1 MFGSVPGSVTPTAD
15 PSPGDKASRLRV
27 AVPSADTP
35 DDNQTPDPNP
45 ESTEPGSQPTSLL
58 DRDLNHKNAP
68 IMNPTPIRRS
78 LSRRFSPP
86 WAQRVAMLAL
96 AGLATVGVAPS
107 LAQPIPEEPSGQ
119 TPTPQPPSGTP
130 MPISP
135 APEKPD
141 TSPGSPG
148 AAAQSQAEADKI
160 KEKAEKGEPI
170 APPKGEGRGVLNPSG
185 GARDGRAVAAPGV
198 RPAPSR
204 GRPDAAAADPKAN
217 PNAGLKNQFQPNTNP
232 NNNPKTN
239 AAQAPN
245 TAISRGQMPDLN
257 DGEMITLASFSEP
270 IDLRTLVDLVART
283 LNINVT
289 TLGELQGS
297 VVFNAP
303 VEVPRSELLGLLESL
318 LEQNN
323 YTLTYDRQTGWY
335 TVQPSSAVT
344 VNFEGDRATTRIFRT
359 PNMRP
364 SALKQP
370 IEFQLGSVGGGANP
384 NAGGQGRQYA
394 YVDDLGVIIATDS
407 PKRLAMIEDLINRLV
422 EEYNKAKF
430 IRLEVL
436 HIAAP
441 VARERA
447 LQFIGVTQQPVS
459 GVNAVNVSPGGNP
472 GGVSRLENMGERLT
486 VDPQGNA
493 LIFRGIPEEIA
504 TVREVLNVIDV
515 PNTLKPRQYFAGAAA
530 AQIAG
535 LARDRGMGEITIF
548 AADAQNQGQ
557 NFDPRTQNRNVAGFN
572 NQVTSTTGGSVM
584 VVDTERG
591 NILYYA
597 TDAQHAQMDQ
607 LIKELDT
614 QSEIVVIKA
623 YKLNHQKAEDVSQ
636 IILGLLNNST
646 PAGEAPLLPGGGGSS
661 PRFNNAAAN
670 RTTRSFRG
678 SGQDEDGL
686 SLDGT
691 DSFVIAD
698 PGNNQII
705 VKAPTGQQ
713 QDFRRLI
720 ETLDLRKSQVYIE
733 AKIVAVTAD
742 DSMRLAFETQLI
754 NANGTGGLLNT
765 NFGLSSFASAASIL
779 DPKLVATGLPG
790 LTAAVI
796 KSDQIPIIMTALANT
811 TDTRIVSTPQL
822 LVDDNE
828 ESTVV
833 SVEEQPFTQTT
844 QTSGNPTQTSFAGYA
859 EAGTTLTVTPQIS
872 PGGYLRLD
880 YDIELSSFTGD
891 SPGAG
896 VPPPR
901 LTNNVTGNV
910 TVPSDFTVIVGGL
923 VVDTTRKTVVKV
935 PFIGDIPL
943 VGLLFRDTRD
953 SDRKTT
959 LYIFLTPRILNEPT
973 FEDLLLLS
981 RGPQWKMLQE
991 RDVPELMPVA
1001 IEVAPAPRKD
1011 SSFPWRESPAAP
1023 TLNPQPIQPSRP
1035 SAPVPGEPQPLRPTT
1050 PPDDARGPAGEPIS
1064 PTMDLSD
1071 QMNAGMDFQPIPI
1084 PDDKADADPNADP
1097 AADGDTR

>member
-1 MFGSVPGSVTPTAD
+1 M
-15 PSPGDKASRLRV
+15 
-27 AVPSADTP
+27 
-35 DDNQTPDPNP
+35 
-45 ESTEPGSQPTSLL
+45 
-58 DRDLNHKNAP
+58 DRALTHKNAHT
-68 IMNPTPIRRS
+68 MNSTTSPRHQGPRR
-78 LSRRFSPP
+78 R
-86 WAQRVAMLAL
+86 LAILL
-96 AGLATVGVAPS
+96 AGLSMPIALACAPIV
-107 LAQPIPEEPSGQ
+107 AQPIPEPPSGQ

-148 AAAQSQAEADKI
+148 AAAKSQPDDSQKAN
-160 KEKAEKGEPI
+160 EKSEKGDTLT
-170 APPKGEGRGVLNPSG
+170 PPKGEGRGVRGSG
-185 GARDGRAVAAPGV
+185 NIREGGRGVSAPGV
-198 RPAPSR
+198 RPTPAR
-204 GRPDAAAADPKAN
+204 TRPDATPADPKA
-217 PNAGLKNQFQPNTNP
+217 PRGFQDMKPDP
-232 NNNPKTN
+232 RAD

-245 TAISRGQMPDLN
+245 MSPDMAPNGAPISHGQMPNLE
-257 DGEMITLASFSEP
+257 DGDMITLSSFAEP

-283 LNINVT
+283 LNINIT
-289 TLGELQGS
+289 TMGELQGS

-303 VEVPRSELLGLLESL
+303 VEVPKSELLGLVEAL
-318 LEQNN
+318 LEQNG
-323 YTLTYDRQTGWY
+323 YTLTFDAKTGWY
-335 TVQPSSAVT
+335 TVQPSTTVN
-344 VNFEGDRATTRIFRT
+344 VNFEGERATTRIFRT

-370 IEFQLGSVGGGANP
+370 IEFQLGGVAASGNP
-384 NAGGQGRQYA
+384 NAAATGGRQYA

-407 PKRLAMIEDLINRLV
+407 PRRLAMIEDLINRLV

-430 IRLEVL
+430 IRLEVI

-447 LQFIGVTQQPVS
+447 LQFIGVTQQPIS
-459 GVNAVNVSPGGNP
+459 GVNAVNVSPAGTQGTTA
-472 GGVSRLENMGERLT
+472 RLENMGDRLT

-493 LIFRGIPEEIA
+493 LIFRGIEEEIA

-515 PNTLKPRQYFAGAAA
+515 PNTLRPRQYFAGAAA

-548 AADAQNQGQ
+548 STDSQNQNQ

-572 NQVTSTTGGSVM
+572 NQVSSTTGGSVM

-597 TDAQHAQMDQ
+597 TDAQHQQMAQ
-607 LIKELDT
+607 LIEELDT
-614 QSEIVVIKA
+614 RAEIVVIRA

-646 PAGEAPLLPGGGGSS
+646 PAGEAPLLPGGGGTT

-670 RTTRSFRG
+670 RDTRSFRG
-678 SGQDEDGL
+678 TGQGDEGL

-705 VKAPTGQQ
+705 VKAPAGQQ
-713 QDFRRLI
+713 NDFRRLI

-742 DSMRLAFETQLI
+742 DSLRLAFETQLI
-754 NANGTGGLLNT
+754 NANGTGGVLNT
-765 NFGLSSFASAASIL
+765 NFGLSSFGTAASLL

-833 SVEEQPFTQTT
+833 SVEEQPYTQTT
-844 QTSGNPTQTSFAGYA
+844 QTTGNPTQTSFAGYA

-923 VVDTTRKTVVKV
+923 VVDTNRKTVVKV
-935 PFIGDIPL
+935 PLIGDIPL

-953 SDRKTT
+953 SERKTT
-959 LYIFLTPRILNEPT
+959 LYIFLTPRILTEPN

-981 RGPQWKMLQE
+981 RGPQWDMLQE
-991 RDVPELMPVA
+991 RDIPELEAMP
-1001 IEVAPAPRKD
+1001 IEIAPAPRRD
-1011 SSFPWRESPAAP
+1011 YGLPWGDTPDASLPAPEPMQPARPNAP
-1023 TLNPQPIQPSRP
+1023 IPNQPQQ
-1035 SAPVPGEPQPLRPTT
+1035 LKPTT
-1050 PPDDARGPAGEPIS
+1050 PATPATGSTGPAGEPLS
-1064 PTMDLSD
+1064 TPVDLSD
-1071 QMNAGMDFQPIPI
+1071 QMNAGLSAPVPIP
-1084 PDDKADADPNADP
+1084 PSDPNNSDDP
-1097 AADGDTR
+1097 AKGDSR